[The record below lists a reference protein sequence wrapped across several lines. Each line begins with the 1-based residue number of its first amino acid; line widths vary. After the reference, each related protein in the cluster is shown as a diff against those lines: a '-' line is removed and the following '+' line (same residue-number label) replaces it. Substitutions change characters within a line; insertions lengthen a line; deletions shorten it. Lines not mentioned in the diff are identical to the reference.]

1 MAYFDGIFFPIFPMV
16 KIEESFN
23 KLLSPDPY
31 PGPDHLRGG
40 PDHLRGGPDHL
51 RGGPDPDHLRGGS
64 RHGCNT
70 SCVKKSSQ
78 SEQ

>member
-16 KIEESFN
+16 KIEESYN

-31 PGPDHLRGG
+31 PDPDRLRGG
-40 PDHLRGGPDHL
+40 PDPDHL

-64 RHGCNT
+64 RYPL
-70 SCVKKSSQ
+70 SC
-78 SEQ
+78 